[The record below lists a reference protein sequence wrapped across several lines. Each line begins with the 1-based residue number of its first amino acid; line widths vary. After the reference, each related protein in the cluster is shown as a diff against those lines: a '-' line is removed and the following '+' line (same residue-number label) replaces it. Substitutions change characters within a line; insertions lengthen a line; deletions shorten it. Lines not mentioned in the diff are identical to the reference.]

1 MRVEDLLVYG
11 KTYCHSDHVKL
22 LLADLLNLNPLELLN
37 HLEDIVEDEK
47 IDLFKKEI
55 KSLKEGKPLQYV
67 IGNVN
72 FYGNRF
78 LVNENV
84 LIPRFETEE
93 LVENTINYLNFLG
106 KKDLKILDIGCGSG
120 VIGLT
125 LKQKYPTS
133 EVDLLDISEKALE
146 VAQQNAKNLNLD
158 VNFIKSDVFE
168 NVDKKYDLIISNPP
182 YIKDEEEIEDIVKN
196 NEPNIALYA
205 GKDGL
210 DVYKKILKEVKY
222 YVNDPCLIAFEIG
235 MTQKED
241 LINLTNKYLDNVI
254 IETKKDLSDKDR
266 MIFILKKWIK
276 NK

>member
-93 LVENTINYLNFLG
+93 LVENTINYLNLLG

-133 EVDLLDISEKALE
+133 EVDLLDISEKAIE

-222 YVNDPCLIAFEIG
+222 YMNDPCLIAFEIG

-276 NK
+276 YK

>member
-93 LVENTINYLNFLG
+93 LVENTINYLNLLG

-133 EVDLLDISEKALE
+133 EVDLLDISEKAIE
-146 VAQQNAKNLNLD
+146 VAKQNAKNLNLD

-222 YVNDPCLIAFEIG
+222 YMNDPCLIAFEIG

-276 NK
+276 YK

>member
-93 LVENTINYLNFLG
+93 LVENTINYLNLLG

-133 EVDLLDISEKALE
+133 EVDLLDISEKAIE
-146 VAQQNAKNLNLD
+146 VAKQNAKNLNLD
-158 VNFIKSDVFE
+158 VNFIKSDIFE

-222 YVNDPCLIAFEIG
+222 YMNDPCLIAFEIG

-276 NK
+276 YK

>member
-93 LVENTINYLNFLG
+93 LVENTINYLNLLG
-106 KKDLKILDIGCGSG
+106 KKDLKILDIGCGWGS
-120 VIGLT
+120 
-125 LKQKYPTS
+125 
-133 EVDLLDISEKALE
+133 LLIEA
-146 VAQQNAKNLNLD
+146 AKNYKVKGLGITLSEEQYKKFKSRIEEENLQDYLD
-158 VNFIKSDVFE
+158 VKLMDYRELEKS
-168 NVDKKYDLIISNPP
+168 
-182 YIKDEEEIEDIVKN
+182 
-196 NEPNIALYA
+196 
-205 GKDGL
+205 GL
-210 DVYKKILKEVKY
+210 SFDRVVS
-222 YVNDPCLIAFEIG
+222 VG
-235 MTQKED
+235 M
-241 LINLTNKYLDNVI
+241 L
-254 IETKKDLSDKDR
+254 
-266 MIFILKKWIK
+266 
-276 NK
+276 

>member
-93 LVENTINYLNFLG
+93 LVENTINYLNLLG

-222 YVNDPCLIAFEIG
+222 YMNDPCLIAFEIG

-276 NK
+276 YK

>member
-37 HLEDIVEDEK
+37 HLEDIVENEK

-93 LVENTINYLNFLG
+93 LVENTINYLNLLG
-106 KKDLKILDIGCGSG
+106 KKELKILDIGCGSG

-133 EVDLLDISEKALE
+133 EVDLLDISEKAIE

-222 YVNDPCLIAFEIG
+222 YMNDPCLIAFEIG

-276 NK
+276 YK

>member
-37 HLEDIVEDEK
+37 HLEDIVEAEK

-93 LVENTINYLNFLG
+93 LVENTINYLNLLG

-133 EVDLLDISEKALE
+133 EVDLLDISEKAIE

-222 YVNDPCLIAFEIG
+222 YMNDPCLIAFEIG

-276 NK
+276 YK

>member
-93 LVENTINYLNFLG
+93 LVENTINYLNLLG
-106 KKDLKILDIGCGSG
+106 KKELKILDIGCGSG

-133 EVDLLDISEKALE
+133 EVDLLDISEKAIE

-222 YVNDPCLIAFEIG
+222 YMNDPCLIAFEIG

-276 NK
+276 YK

>member
-1 MRVEDLLVYG
+1 MTIEDLLVYG
-11 KTYCHSDHVKL
+11 KAYCHSDHVKL
-22 LLADLLNLNPLELLN
+22 LLADLLKLNPLELLN
-37 HLEDIVEDEK
+37 HLEEVVEDEK
-47 IDLFKKEI
+47 VNLFKKEI
-55 KSLKEGKPLQYV
+55 QSLKEGKPLQYV

-93 LVENTINYLNFLG
+93 LVENTINYLNLLG

-133 EVDLLDISEKALE
+133 EVDLVDISEKALE
-146 VAQQNAKNLNLD
+146 VAKQNAKNLALD

-168 NVDKKYDLIISNPP
+168 NIDKKYDLIISNPP
-182 YIKDEEEIEDIVKN
+182 YIKDEEEIEDIIKN
-196 NEPNIALYA
+196 NEPNIALNA

-210 DVYKKILKEVKY
+210 DVYRKILKDVKNY
-222 YVNDPCLIAFEIG
+222 INTPCLIAFEIG

-254 IETKKDLSDKDR
+254 IETKKDLSNKDR
-266 MIFILKKWIK
+266 MIFILKK
-276 NK
+276 